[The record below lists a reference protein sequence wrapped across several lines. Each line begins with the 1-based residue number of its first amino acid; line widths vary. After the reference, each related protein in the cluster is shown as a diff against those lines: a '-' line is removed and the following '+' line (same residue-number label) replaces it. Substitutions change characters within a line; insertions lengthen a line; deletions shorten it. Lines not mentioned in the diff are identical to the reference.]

1 MIISSEQLLY
11 ENRAYSNPQSRVQT
25 MVKKGELIPLKRGL
39 FETDAAAPGFL
50 IANTLLGPSYLSFE
64 YALSY
69 YGMIP
74 ERVVVYTSATF
85 GRNKKIEYS
94 NQFGTFTYRD
104 IPEAVFPY
112 YYTRELSGNRPY
124 LIAAREKALCDQL
137 CVMSPIRGIN
147 DFRDWLFDGMR
158 LDEDSY
164 EELDSEKIKRIA
176 PLYHRTN
183 LDQLVRLFEK
193 EGR

>member
-11 ENRAYSNPQSRVQT
+11 ENRAYANPQSRVQT

-39 FETDAAAPGFL
+39 FETDTAAPGFL
-50 IANTLLGPSYLSFE
+50 MANALLGPSYLSFE

-69 YGMIP
+69 YSMIP

-94 NQFGTFTYRD
+94 NQFGSFTYRD

-124 LIAAREKALCDQL
+124 LIATREKALCDQL
-137 CVMSPIRGIN
+137 CVTAPIRGIN
-147 DFRDWLFDGMR
+147 DFRDWLLDGMR
-158 LDEDSY
+158 LDEDIY
-164 EELDSEKIKRIA
+164 EELDSDKMKRIA

-183 LDQLVRLFEK
+183 LDQLVRLLEK

>member
-1 MIISSEQLLY
+1 MIISSEQLLF
-11 ENRAYSNPQSRVQT
+11 ENRAYANPQSRVQT

-50 IANTLLGPSYLSFE
+50 MANALLGPSYLSFE

-69 YGMIP
+69 YSMIP
-74 ERVVVYTSATF
+74 ERVMVYTSATF
-85 GRNKKIEYS
+85 GQNKKFEYS
-94 NQFGTFTYRD
+94 NKFGSFTYRD

-112 YYTRELSGNRPY
+112 YYTRELSGERPF

-137 CVMSPIRGIN
+137 CVMAPIRGIH

-158 LDEDSY
+158 LDEDIF
-164 EELDSEKIKRIA
+164 EELDSEKMKRIA
-176 PLYHRTN
+176 PLYRRTN
-183 LDQLVRLFEK
+183 LNQLVRLLEK